1 MAEFAGAIQNQLA
14 AFAAGHHAAPHPG
27 GVQGG
32 GAAIIEARAVADAAH
47 LPPAAA
53 AALDAHAEA
62 RALDHQSAD
71 QDYILYLERFYEK
84 YIDHKNDGKV
94 TAVTNMLDQAR
105 DNMKSG
111 QEYLHL
117 HPIPHFDS
125 YTIFFD
131 NAIRAM
137 NLFKL
142 LNQNGYNTI
151 DYLKES
157 SYEMNLIKDTL
168 NANPGPTEKYLSE
181 YVSAALEEVNI
192 ARYLQELQQHH

>member
-1 MAEFAGAIQNQLA
+1 MAEFAGAVQNQMA
-14 AFAAGHHAAPHPG
+14 PFAAAHHAMLHAGDAHG
-27 GVQGG
+27 GA
-32 GAAIIEARAVADAAH
+32 AAIIEARAAAEAAH

-62 RALDHQSAD
+62 TAIDHHTAD
-71 QDYILYLERFYEK
+71 QDYILYLEHFYEK

-117 HPIPHFDS
+117 HPIPHLDS

-142 LNQNGYNTI
+142 LSQNGYNTI
-151 DYLKES
+151 DYLTQS
-157 SYEMNLIKDTL
+157 SYEMGLIKDTL
-168 NANPGPTEKYLSE
+168 DASPIAVEKYLGE

-192 ARYLQELQQHH
+192 ARYLQEL